1 MADKLDNLL
10 KDDNEMKLENIN
22 LAIEREQIHTRMNL
36 LTQEKEKFKKLHT
49 QLVKDFEKQKDEL
62 DRERSLGLTERNEHS
77 AKKSELEIRV
87 RMLEEQIARERID
100 QEQKLSLIKLENE
113 SQVNSLMKVN
123 DDLLTNKQAMDQFE
137 IDRDKLHARISK
149 VETDLAKEKKEHI
162 FDVTQ
167 AERDKL
173 QATEKLRREMLKQ
186 IKLTKA
192 SLLSLNDDQLQTT
205 TRLTILQ
212 NTQLTI
218 ELEYQ
223 SK

>member
-100 QEQKLSLIKLENE
+100 
-113 SQVNSLMKVN
+113 
-123 DDLLTNKQAMDQFE
+123 
-137 IDRDKLHARISK
+137 
-149 VETDLAKEKKEHI
+149 
-162 FDVTQ
+162 
-167 AERDKL
+167 
-173 QATEKLRREMLKQ
+173 
-186 IKLTKA
+186 
-192 SLLSLNDDQLQTT
+192 
-205 TRLTILQ
+205 
-212 NTQLTI
+212 
-218 ELEYQ
+218 
-223 SK
+223 